1 MFTEQLAYPTV
12 TDSPSTEIVHRHA
25 VGQRTETSELQAK
38 QFFTAETQSSQSSE
52 YLSIEN
58 SLLCALSVSAVSFL
72 LNQRSGQA
80 FAVKPHPTKILP
92 SLDTLTALHYGC

>member
-12 TDSPSTEIVHRHA
+12 TDSPSTEIVYRHA

-58 SLLCALSVSAVSFL
+58 SLLCALSGREKKSPKVSL
-72 LNQRSGQA
+72 RSS
-80 FAVKPHPTKILP
+80 I
-92 SLDTLTALHYGC
+92 